1 MDLDDIKK
9 ETENYKDN
17 INELL
22 SKCFIQPKK
31 KEKYH
36 TEGKEKKPINYQII
50 DKDEINNYI
59 EESLEDYTKDILL
72 INNILGKNY
81 INYYHYQNIKEC
93 YNYLK
98 RRYDENNKESTEPR
112 LIELVEEDFIIAK
125 YKIKDIKDNI
135 LQIFGN
141 KFVENNKDK
150 CKIIINNKKYRL
162 TKCLKLDTIKIDNN
176 QEIMIKL
183 IGINNNF
190 NANENFNTSNVKSM
204 NNMFAGCSSFKSLP
218 DIISKWNTSNVKNME
233 NMFYRCSSLKSLPDI
248 SNWNTSNVE
257 SMNYMFYE
265 CSSLESMPDIS
276 KWNTSNVKYMNSL
289 FYRCSSLESLP
300 DISKWNKHLKERNY
314 NFK

>member
-36 TEGKEKKPINYQII
+36 TEGKEKKQINYQII
-50 DKDEINNYI
+50 DKDEINNDI
-59 EESLEDYTKDILL
+59 GEPLDYTKDILF
-72 INNILGKNY
+72 IKNILEKNY

-141 KFVENNKDK
+141 KFVENK
-150 CKIIINNKKYRL
+150 KI
-162 TKCLKLDTIKIDNN
+162 
-176 QEIMIKL
+176 
-183 IGINNNF
+183 
-190 NANENFNTSNVKSM
+190 NVK
-204 NNMFAGCSSFKSLP
+204 
-218 DIISKWNTSNVKNME
+218 
-233 NMFYRCSSLKSLPDI
+233 
-248 SNWNTSNVE
+248 
-257 SMNYMFYE
+257 
-265 CSSLESMPDIS
+265 
-276 KWNTSNVKYMNSL
+276 
-289 FYRCSSLESLP
+289 
-300 DISKWNKHLKERNY
+300 
-314 NFK
+314 

>member
-22 SKCFIQPKK
+22 SKCFIQLKEKK
-31 KEKYH
+31 KYY

-50 DKDEINNYI
+50 DKDEINNDI
-59 EESLEDYTKDILL
+59 GESLEDYTKDILF
-72 INNILGKNY
+72 INNILEKNY
-81 INYYHYQNIKEC
+81 HNYYHYQNIKEC

-98 RRYDENNKESTEPR
+98 RSYDANNQEINEPR

-150 CKIIINNKKYRL
+150 CKILINNKKYRL
-162 TKCLKLDTIKIDNN
+162 TNCLKLDTVKIDNN

-183 IGINNNF
+183 TGINNIINP
-190 NANENFNTSNVKSM
+190 SD
-204 NNMFAGCSSFKSLP
+204 MFYGCSSLSIYQK
-218 DIISKWNTSNVKNME
+218 
-233 NMFYRCSSLKSLPDI
+233 
-248 SNWNTSNVE
+248 
-257 SMNYMFYE
+257 
-265 CSSLESMPDIS
+265 
-276 KWNTSNVKYMNSL
+276 
-289 FYRCSSLESLP
+289 
-300 DISKWNKHLKERNY
+300 
-314 NFK
+314 